1 MIERLR
7 EAKLSSNKKIKVR
20 FFTGRKTEDLIFHL
34 IPDLK
39 FILGRM
45 MRHIKTRTSFIKNS
59 KKTPKNKKT
68 NTGS

>member
-34 IPDLK
+34 ISDLK
-39 FILGRM
+39 KARQ
-45 MRHIKTRTSFIKNS
+45 HHYSY
-59 KKTPKNKKT
+59 
-68 NTGS
+68 